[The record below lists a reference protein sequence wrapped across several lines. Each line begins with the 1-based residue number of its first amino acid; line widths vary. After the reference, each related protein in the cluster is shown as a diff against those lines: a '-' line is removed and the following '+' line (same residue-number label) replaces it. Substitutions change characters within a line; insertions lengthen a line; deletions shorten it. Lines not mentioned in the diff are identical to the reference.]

1 MDQPFP
7 AYQGDE
13 PYVFVCYAHE
23 DEGVVY
29 PEIGWLHEQGIN
41 LWYDEGIS
49 AGRIWREEIGDAIK
63 GASSVLYYISES
75 SLASDHCS
83 REINFALDQHK
94 NVLPVYLAEVALTT
108 DLEVGLSR
116 VQALH
121 RGQDPSYKQHLLNA
135 LGQTAEATPPSPSQK
150 PNFRWP
156 RSILIGLMAAILIG
170 MGWWYWQ
177 ELPPSND
184 TGGADAASIRS
195 IAVLPFANLGGDP
208 EQEYFVAGMHDA
220 LIAELA
226 RLGELTVI
234 SRTSVMRYEDSD
246 LSIPE
251 IAKELDVG
259 ALVEGSVLKS
269 GDRVRIQAQLIAP
282 NPERHLWNETY
293 DRDLHDVLTLHQE
306 VTRDIARQIEL
317 SLSASE
323 SDRLGTIRP
332 VDPEAYRLY
341 LQGRYLMDTSLGEP
355 IEKSIVLFKQATE
368 IDPDFALAYVGLAD
382 AYTTLVGYAN
392 APRRPILPL
401 AQAAAEQALELDPS
415 LGEAYAALGWLA
427 WNMWDWPVAERYYS
441 RAIELSPSYASARIR
456 HGAFLALLG
465 HFDEGLAEARTA
477 QQLDPLSIETS
488 VQTADILRVARRY
501 DDAVAEFDQV
511 LELHPGATRANFMRG
526 LTYVALGRHD
536 DALREFE
543 KCISCPWAF
552 GVAYAAMGRTEDA
565 LEVIGSYLERIKT
578 ESFLSG
584 FIALQYAAIG
594 DKDQAFEW
602 LERAY
607 ENGDYWPETMLVE
620 PLFDPLRDDPR
631 FDDLVRRMNFPATD

>member
-1 MDQPFP
+1 MVAFFSELRRRNVIRVAFAYAVVGWLVVEIGSVIFP
-7 AYQGDE
+7 TFEA
-13 PYVFVCYAHE
+13 PAWVLKVCVGLVILGFPLALLFAWAFE
-23 DEGVVY
+23 LTPEGVKRT
-29 PEIGWLHEQGIN
+29 EDSH
-41 LWYDEGIS
+41 S
-49 AGRIWREEIGDAIK
+49 
-63 GASSVLYYISES
+63 SES
-75 SLASDHCS
+75 NTLSTG
-83 REINFALDQHK
+83 RKLDF
-94 NVLPVYLAEVALTT
+94 LIIGLLGVALAAS
-108 DLEVGLSR
+108 V
-116 VQALH
+116 ALH
-121 RGQDPSYKQHLLNA
+121 WADVTPQAGTD
-135 LGQTAEATPPSPSQK
+135 TAHAP
-150 PNFRWP
+150 
-156 RSILIGLMAAILIG
+156 
-170 MGWWYWQ
+170 
-177 ELPPSND
+177 
-184 TGGADAASIRS
+184 SIRS
-195 IAVLPFANLGGDP
+195 IAVLPFANLVGDP

-251 IAKELDVG
+251 IAKELGVG

-323 SDRLGTIRP
+323 SDRLETIRP
-332 VDPEAYRLY
+332 VDPQAYRLY
-341 LQGRYLMDTSLGEP
+341 LQGRYLMDTPIAEP
-355 IEKSIVLFKQATE
+355 IEKSIVLFEQATK
-368 IDPDFALAYVGLAD
+368 IDPDFALAHVGLAD
-382 AYTTLVGYAN
+382 AYMTLVGSAN
-392 APRRPILPL
+392 APRRPMLPL

-415 LGEAYAALGWLA
+415 LGEAYAALAWLA
-427 WNMWDWPVAERYYS
+427 WNMWDWPVAERYFS
-441 RAIELSPSYASARIR
+441 RAIELSPSYALARIR
-456 HGAFLALLG
+456 HGTFLASLG
-465 HFDEGLAEARTA
+465 HFDEGLAEARIA

-488 VQTADILRVARRY
+488 VQTASILRVARRY

-511 LELHPGATRANFMRG
+511 LELHPGATRANFMLG
-526 LTYVALGRHD
+526 LTYVELGRHD

-565 LEVIGSYLERIKT
+565 LEVIGSYLERVKT
-578 ESFLSG
+578 ESFLTG
-584 FIALQYAAIG
+584 FIAFQYAAIG

-607 ENGDYWPETMLVE
+607 ENGDSWPESMLVE

-631 FDDLVRRMNFPATD
+631 FDDLVRRMNFPVTD